1 MKSLSLSLSQELAH
15 SESSSG
21 KESPPPAE
29 LKLIHTDDSVSVR
42 SVPELESISSLQPP
56 SNSLEQPTPDR
67 KQVEKE
73 EVKQKL
79 ETPSLPPS
87 NSAIQC
93 EQTEQETILSHSSP
107 HSACT
112 DDADSQ
118 QLSTPPGGADSIN
131 TESDEHEE
139 ARPLDDDDS
148 GIIPDPSI
156 CTPTVCPSLGPSSS
170 SSSLLWLESDAE
182 DVTRPHDLQKIQA
195 TLRELQAFLYEAGG
209 METYSNY
216 SQQLENMCGS
226 TESQLRPPAMWQK
239 AMEMEARIRQAGLTP
254 PSLMKR
260 SASLAK
266 LDQLELSTHD
276 LNDWDFRSELPSSS
290 SHSLLSSSHDE
301 VHKKQ
306 RVLPQTLSEAN
317 RTASSCL
324 TLFSCP
330 QNKQGSSTGNPTDTL
345 TPPTVS
351 VCTRQQQHTN
361 QHPTRGPR
369 KAVDKKKKVTVLYN
383 TM

>member
-1 MKSLSLSLSQELAH
+1 MQPL
-15 SESSSG
+15 
-21 KESPPPAE
+21 
-29 LKLIHTDDSVSVR
+29 TNR
-42 SVPELESISSLQPP
+42 PEH
-56 SNSLEQPTPDR
+56 PTFEGQ
-67 KQVEKE
+67 QVEKE
-73 EVKQKL
+73 EVKQKP
-79 ETPSLPPS
+79 EKPSFPPS
-87 NSAIQC
+87 TSALQC
-93 EQTEQETILSHSSP
+93 EQPEQESIISHSSP

-118 QLSTPPGGADSIN
+118 QLSTPPGGADSIK
-131 TESDEHEE
+131 TESDEHGE

-156 CTPTVCPSLGPSSS
+156 CTATVCPSLDPSSS

-182 DVTRPHDLQKIQA
+182 DVTRPHDLHKIQE

-209 METYSNY
+209 MENYSNY
-216 SQQLENMCGS
+216 SQQLENMRS
-226 TESQLRPPAMWQK
+226 SRESQPRTQAMWQK

-276 LNDWDFRSELPSSS
+276 LNDWDFRSELPSSPSSSSS
-290 SHSLLSSSHDE
+290 SHSLLSISHDE

-306 RVLPQTLSEAN
+306 RVLPQTLSGAN
-317 RTASSCL
+317 RTESSCL
-324 TLFSCP
+324 TSFSCP
-330 QNKQGSSTGNPTDTL
+330 QNKQGSSTGKPTDISA
-345 TPPTVS
+345 PPTVS
-351 VCTRQQQHTN
+351 VCAQQQHTKP
-361 QHPTRGPR
+361 HPTRRPR
-369 KAVDKKKKVTVLYN
+369 KALDKKKIVNVLYN

>member
-1 MKSLSLSLSQELAH
+1 MS
-15 SESSSG
+15 
-21 KESPPPAE
+21 
-29 LKLIHTDDSVSVR
+29 
-42 SVPELESISSLQPP
+42 ELESISSSQLP
-56 SNSLEQPTPDR
+56 SNSPGQPALQEL
-67 KQVEKE
+67 QVEKE
-73 EVKQKL
+73 EVEQKT
-79 ETPSLPPS
+79 ERPSLPPS
-87 NSAIQC
+87 TSTPPH
-93 EQTEQETILSHSSP
+93 EQPDQENVLSHSS

-118 QLSTPPGGADSIN
+118 QLSTPPGGAESIK
-131 TESDEHEE
+131 TEADEHGEE

-156 CTPTVCPSLGPSSS
+156 CTATVCPSLDPSSS

-182 DVTRPHDLQKIQA
+182 DVTTRPHDLHKIQE

-209 METYSNY
+209 MEACFNY
-216 SQQLENMCGS
+216 SQQLENTNGS
-226 TESQLRPPAMWQK
+226 TESPPRAPAMWQK

-276 LNDWDFRSELPSSS
+276 LNDWDFRSELPSSPSSSSS
-290 SHSLLSSSHDE
+290 SHSHLLSSSHDE

-306 RVLPQTLSEAN
+306 RVLPQTLSEVN
-317 RTASSCL
+317 RTEGSCP
-324 TLFSCP
+324 TSFSC
-330 QNKQGSSTGNPTDTL
+330 QQHKHGGSTGQLTDTSA
-345 TPPTVS
+345 PPTVT
-351 VCTRQQQHTN
+351 VCTRQQQQHTKP
-361 QHPTRGPR
+361 HPIRRPR
-369 KAVDKKKKVTVLYN
+369 KAADKKKTVTVLYN